1 MTPPLTGLEAEYVQ
15 IDDDPTEVTPLV
27 VWVVAALLI
36 VLGVCL
42 GVPLGFIIAGG
53 F

>member
-1 MTPPLTGLEAEYVQ
+1 MTRLVEPETLQ

-27 VWVVAALLI
+27 VWIVAALLI

-42 GVPLGFIIAGG
+42 GVPLGFLIAGG